1 MQQHGQPHLVAGGEE
16 ARQYGLGQHRVPHQK
31 RARGGADLGA
41 LPRDGHQAQRD
52 VVVTTLGVVD
62 GDLLDQDVE
71 VIVIRKGKTTRAVPI
86 LSREAREYKARM
98 AMYAIGLHASGHQPS
113 QEPVSLTIRLYR
125 PRRAGDIDG
134 PLKPLLDALQGV
146 LYVNDSQIVGLHV
159 TRHDDKDDPRVEVEV
174 N

>member
-1 MQQHGQPHLVAGGEE
+1 MANVNVFPYPPLTNRYWRTIVKG
-16 ARQYGLGQHRVPHQK
+16 K
-31 RARGGADLGA
+31 RA
-41 LPRDGHQAQRD
+41 
-52 VVVTTLGVVD
+52 
-62 GDLLDQDVE
+62 
-71 VIVIRKGKTTRAVPI
+71 IPI

-98 AMYAIGLHASGHQPS
+98 ASFAVGRQPS

-125 PRRAGDIDG
+125 PRKAGDIDG

>member
-1 MQQHGQPHLVAGGEE
+1 MI
-16 ARQYGLGQHRVPHQK
+16 HRFPYPPLTN
-31 RARGGADLGA
+31 RYWR
-41 LPRDGHQAQRD
+41 
-52 VVVTTLGVVD
+52 T
-62 GDLLDQDVE
+62 
-71 VIVIRKGKTTRAVPI
+71 IVIRKGKTTRAVPI

-98 AMYAIGLHASGHQPS
+98 ASFAVGRQPS

-125 PRRAGDIDG
+125 PRKAGDIDG

-174 N
+174 S

>member
-1 MQQHGQPHLVAGGEE
+1 MI
-16 ARQYGLGQHRVPHQK
+16 HRFPYPPSVNAYW
-31 RARGGADLGA
+31 R
-41 LPRDGHQAQRD
+41 
-52 VVVTTLGVVD
+52 T
-62 GDLLDQDVE
+62 
-71 VIVIRKGKTTRAVPI
+71 IVIRKGKTTRAVPI

>member
-1 MQQHGQPHLVAGGEE
+1 M
-16 ARQYGLGQHRVPHQK
+16 
-31 RARGGADLGA
+31 
-41 LPRDGHQAQRD
+41 
-52 VVVTTLGVVD
+52 TLTFPYPPSVNRYWRTI
-62 GDLLDQDVE
+62 
-71 VIVIRKGKTTRAVPI
+71 IVKKGKSSRAVPI

-98 AMYAIGLHASGHQPS
+98 ATYAVGHQPS

-125 PRRAGDIDG
+125 PRKAGDIDG

-174 N
+174 E